1 MMAEKKAKGQGG
13 RFIPGAGIARFR
25 EWRGVRDT
33 FYDYTQWLRILG
45 VMAKFM
51 TISPVRIVRGL
62 LEYRWFGSYLAAF
75 NMADKCVEGLRGP
88 ALRVAREQIY
98 PIMQNATVQ
107 LGQMMKGDRR
117 FGENDFAKKIVLLE
131 QTMPPEMLAG
141 FPNLIPLPL
150 EVYQGL
156 IGCYM
161 DQQLCPHYID
171 AMEQIGLPSDSC
183 RLSSNAAGV
192 AVCDDFPQIG
202 ACIIAN
208 NMPCDSSTM
217 NSQLIDRRLG
227 IPSITADVPMRW
239 EDRNT
244 DKYALAQM
252 KKTIAFIEEHTGE
265 RFDEEAFWRVIRAHN
280 AEVEREMEK
289 WEYIKTPYSPIGSS
303 IAALYHAFY
312 FTFSGGRLDSIR
324 RADEKIL
331 ALAEKAYSEKENCFS
346 KARRHHV
353 GRTGVLLA
361 AIPELAL

>member
-141 FPNLIPLPL
+141 FPTSSP
-150 EVYQGL
+150 
-156 IGCYM
+156 
-161 DQQLCPHYID
+161 
-171 AMEQIGLPSDSC
+171 C
-183 RLSSNAAGV
+183 RLR
-192 AVCDDFPQIG
+192 
-202 ACIIAN
+202 CI
-208 NMPCDSSTM
+208 
-217 NSQLIDRRLG
+217 R
-227 IPSITADVPMRW
+227 
-239 EDRNT
+239 
-244 DKYALAQM
+244 
-252 KKTIAFIEEHTGE
+252 
-265 RFDEEAFWRVIRAHN
+265 
-280 AEVEREMEK
+280 
-289 WEYIKTPYSPIGSS
+289 GSS
-303 IAALYHAFY
+303 AATWISSSARTISTRWSRSGCRPTHAGFQATPQASP
-312 FTFSGGRLDSIR
+312 FATTFR
-324 RADEKIL
+324 R
-331 ALAEKAYSEKENCFS
+331 
-346 KARRHHV
+346 
-353 GRTGVLLA
+353 
-361 AIPELAL
+361 